1 MKLNLGK
8 RQKES
13 QLLIQQACLNLLS
26 KMEYGQITIAK
37 ICTEATVSRN
47 TFYRIFNSKEDV
59 LESIIKEKVEHII
72 DAFEE
77 TDHYDFLRPEFR
89 DHFQSYQRYYTYW
102 KQQQTF
108 LSLLV
113 TQNLFDVFYIIHE
126 RYIVNV
132 ASEHIVR
139 VLQYT
144 QSQKKYY
151 YKWLSF
157 SLACILEEW
166 AETGFAETPEELA
179 ELTIQLYKSM
189 AVINS
194 KE

>member
-1 MKLNLGK
+1 M
-8 RQKES
+8 
-13 QLLIQQACLNLLS
+13 
-26 KMEYGQITIAK
+26 
-37 ICTEATVSRN
+37 
-47 TFYRIFNSKEDV
+47 
-59 LESIIKEKVEHII
+59 
-72 DAFEE
+72 
-77 TDHYDFLRPEFR
+77 
-89 DHFQSYQRYYTYW
+89 
-102 KQQQTF
+102 
-108 LSLLV
+108 SLLV

-157 SLACILEEW
+157 SLVCILEEW

>member
-13 QLLIQQACLNLLS
+13 QLLIQQACLKLLS
-26 KMEYGQITIAK
+26 QMEYNQITIAK
-37 ICTEATVSRN
+37 ICTKATVSRN
-47 TFYRIFNSKEDV
+47 TFYRIFDSKEDV
-59 LESIIKEKVEHII
+59 LASIVIEKVEHII
-72 DAFEE
+72 DAFEKQ
-77 TDHYDFLRPEFR
+77 DHYDFLRPEFQ

-102 KQQQTF
+102 KHENLF
-108 LSLLV
+108 LTILV
-113 TQNLFDVFYIIHE
+113 RQNLFDIFYTIHE

-132 ASEHIVR
+132 ASEHIICVF
-139 VLQYT
+139 QYT
-144 QSQKKYY
+144 ESQRKYY

-166 AETGFAETPEELA
+166 AESGFVETPEELA

-189 AVINS
+189 AVVNNKI
-194 KE
+194 